1 MDSLFYPAAYLTAT
15 FITPAS
21 TITTTGFNFVFRNNN
36 KQIPKITT
44 IDHFV
49 AATCTIPS
57 VQNAVCKIAIP
68 ADAINATTAGLK
80 DSSTLWNIFIFLYLK

>member
-21 TITTTGFNFVFRNNN
+21 IITITGFSFVLRSNNR
-36 KQIPKITT
+36 QIPKITT

-49 AATCTIPS
+49 AANYTIPS
-57 VQNAVCKIAIP
+57 VQNAVCRIAIP
-68 ADAINATTAGLK
+68 ADAISATTAGLK

>member
-15 FITPAS
+15 FITPARA
-21 TITTTGFNFVFRNNN
+21 ITTTGFNFVLRSSNR
-36 KQIPKITT
+36 QIPKITT

-49 AATCTIPS
+49 AANCTIPS
-57 VQNAVCKIAIP
+57 AQNAVCRIAIP
-68 ADAINATTAGLK
+68 ADAISATTAGLS

>member
-1 MDSLFYPAAYLTAT
+1 MNSPAYPAAYLTTT

-21 TITTTGFNFVFRNNN
+21 IITTTGFNFVLRSSNR
-36 KQIPKITT
+36 QIPKITT

-49 AATCTIPS
+49 AANCTIPP
-57 VQNAVCKIAIP
+57 VQNAVRKIAIP
-68 ADAINATTAGLK
+68 ADAISATTAGLS